1 MTLLLKLG
9 FLPAGVAAVL
19 SVLLRFLRVFT

>member
-1 MTLLLKLG
+1 MTSLLKLG

-19 SVLLRFLRVFT
+19 SVLLRFLWAFT